1 MEEGDD
7 GALELGAAAGVDSG
21 RGERLPDDGLAD
33 VGRDEEGDAG
43 AEAVALLQQLV
54 KLKQRLSLG

>member
-7 GALELGAAAGVDSG
+7 GALEFGAAAGVDCG